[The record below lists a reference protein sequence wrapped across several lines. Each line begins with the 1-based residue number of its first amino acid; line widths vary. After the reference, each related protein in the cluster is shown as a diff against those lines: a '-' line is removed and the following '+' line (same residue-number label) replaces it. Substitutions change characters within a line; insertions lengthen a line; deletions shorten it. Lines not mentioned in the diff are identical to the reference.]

1 MGHGI
6 YPCKPRSHNNLLLL
20 QRNITSRVKFY
31 WPTFFSSVQVLE
43 SRVRAI
49 AKRWIASPIRNNMML
64 TFNRLTGICHMY
76 SCIGRGF
83 AGTPAT
89 AFPLWSRPCS
99 LSKPSVWL
107 PILCRRMLCCVDVV
121 MEMSAIIR
129 LLYQTARVV
138 QGALG
143 IDVQENASA
152 TTLLVS
158 ADCGIVKY
166 FDR

>member
-1 MGHGI
+1 
-6 YPCKPRSHNNLLLL
+6 
-20 QRNITSRVKFY
+20 
-31 WPTFFSSVQVLE
+31 
-43 SRVRAI
+43 
-49 AKRWIASPIRNNMML
+49 
-64 TFNRLTGICHMY
+64 MY

-89 AFPLWSRPCS
+89 AFPLRSRPCS

-152 TTLLVS
+152 TTLPVS
-158 ADCGIVKY
+158 ADYGIVKY